1 MRKIYG
7 RKLKVFSVKYGY
19 CFNSIYLLLS
29 FYLELKNEKKNNYFN
44 SYFYGCFFFLVLF
57 VIKCLNFNKV

>member
-7 RKLKVFSVKYGY
+7 RKLKVSSVKHGH
-19 CFNSIYLLLS
+19 CFNSTYLPLS

-44 SYFYGCFFFLVLF
+44 SHSYGCFSFSVLSA
-57 VIKCLNFNKV
+57 IKCLNLNKA